1 MAITKEEK
9 VRRTCALLE
18 ILDTDE
24 LDKHTSITE
33 TDQWDEIPP
42 KLVNFLVEIRNNR
55 KETYLKAIKNLEQ
68 FRTCN
73 FNSQQDL
80 QKYNDCIEK
89 YMEAKSTYEK
99 MIRISNDYLSTF
111 NKTKNLDD
119 EKITIQLSEAKML
132 YAVKMNVE
140 KNKDNSVDSNNILEN
155 SLPVLEELENF
166 VNANV
171 EDQVKYKEYKDSLSK
186 SGLSPTR
193 SPMPPGGS
201 GPSVGAT
208 PSGGAA
214 PPGGSGP
221 SGGATLSGGAA
232 SPGGSGPSGGATL
245 SGGAAPTGGTT
256 PTGGQSHA
264 IPSSTFIKEYK
275 NALQIIKDAAD
286 SLLEKERLITS
297 CSNIFDGPTQ
307 VESDFNKLILLSQAA
322 KTLEMKILEAQRNLI
337 VLEHKEYKTNPVYYA
352 KTDQNLATPIKE
364 MNDSLNNLKPQN
376 DVVDFYKKNV
386 FRINK
391 VVTEI
396 NSIDENDPKRKKME
410 KLIVAFKGNINRRLM
425 QEVHFNQGFQIKQ
438 FIEEQEQNNIKIDTI
453 NPQQIKQ
460 PQPTPKHS
468 PKKQP
473 KASVEKFYEFLGEEI
488 IKLYVKTVKNQ
499 NVKNQNDDFATF
511 FTRTIASN
519 FDEFLNSMAQID
531 PHNIFKEESLD
542 RKGPVKYYWKNS
554 SSNNGP
560 GAEIT
565 FTEFAKYFTKS
576 YQKKKTTPEGFTSE
590 FSDISIKLNPDKKR
604 IQTVNRANDTIVNVT
619 LSSITQLSDG
629 SIQND
634 SLISEDVEKING
646 QQDMIL
652 RKIIIKNA
660 LKEKLQEQKLNFS
673 LTSDHAVQNTTT
685 NNNDE
690 KYTIEQNVSEKDN
703 SKIQIKDEKGNLV
716 YVIELSYDE
725 GKTKSKLHM

>member
-1 MAITKEEK
+1 M
-9 VRRTCALLE
+9 
-18 ILDTDE
+18 
-24 LDKHTSITE
+24 
-33 TDQWDEIPP
+33 
-42 KLVNFLVEIRNNR
+42 
-55 KETYLKAIKNLEQ
+55 
-68 FRTCN
+68 
-73 FNSQQDL
+73 
-80 QKYNDCIEK
+80 
-89 YMEAKSTYEK
+89 
-99 MIRISNDYLSTF
+99 
-111 NKTKNLDD
+111 
-119 EKITIQLSEAKML
+119 
-132 YAVKMNVE
+132 
-140 KNKDNSVDSNNILEN
+140 
-155 SLPVLEELENF
+155 
-166 VNANV
+166 
-171 EDQVKYKEYKDSLSK
+171 
-186 SGLSPTR
+186 
-193 SPMPPGGS
+193 
-201 GPSVGAT
+201 
-208 PSGGAA
+208 
-214 PPGGSGP
+214 
-221 SGGATLSGGAA
+221 
-232 SPGGSGPSGGATL
+232 
-245 SGGAAPTGGTT
+245 
-256 PTGGQSHA
+256 
-264 IPSSTFIKEYK
+264 
-275 NALQIIKDAAD
+275 QIIKDAAD

-297 CSNIFDGPTQ
+297 CSNIFNGPTQ
-307 VESDFNKLILLSQAA
+307 VESDFDKLILLSQGA
-322 KTLEMKILEAQRNLI
+322 KTLEMTILEAQRNLI

-410 KLIVAFKGNINRRLM
+410 ELIVAFKGNINRRLM

-453 NPQQIKQ
+453 NHQQIKQ

-473 KASVEKFYEFLGEEI
+473 KASVEKFYEILGEEI
-488 IKLYVKTVKNQ
+488 IKLYVKNANNQ
-499 NVKNQNDDFATF
+499 NVDFATF

-519 FDEFLNSMAQID
+519 FDEFLKSIAQID
-531 PHNIFKEESLD
+531 THNIFKEESLD

-560 GAEIT
+560 GTEIT

-660 LKEKLQEQKLNFS
+660 LKEKLQNQNLSFS
-673 LTSDHAVQNTTT
+673 LTSAHAVQNIPN

-690 KYTIEQNVSEKDN
+690 EYIIRQNVSEKDN

-725 GKTKSKLHM
+725 GKTKSKLNM

>member
-1 MAITKEEK
+1 M
-9 VRRTCALLE
+9 
-18 ILDTDE
+18 
-24 LDKHTSITE
+24 
-33 TDQWDEIPP
+33 
-42 KLVNFLVEIRNNR
+42 
-55 KETYLKAIKNLEQ
+55 
-68 FRTCN
+68 
-73 FNSQQDL
+73 
-80 QKYNDCIEK
+80 
-89 YMEAKSTYEK
+89 
-99 MIRISNDYLSTF
+99 
-111 NKTKNLDD
+111 
-119 EKITIQLSEAKML
+119 
-132 YAVKMNVE
+132 
-140 KNKDNSVDSNNILEN
+140 
-155 SLPVLEELENF
+155 
-166 VNANV
+166 
-171 EDQVKYKEYKDSLSK
+171 
-186 SGLSPTR
+186 
-193 SPMPPGGS
+193 
-201 GPSVGAT
+201 
-208 PSGGAA
+208 
-214 PPGGSGP
+214 
-221 SGGATLSGGAA
+221 
-232 SPGGSGPSGGATL
+232 
-245 SGGAAPTGGTT
+245 
-256 PTGGQSHA
+256 
-264 IPSSTFIKEYK
+264 
-275 NALQIIKDAAD
+275 QIIKDAAD
-286 SLLEKERLITS
+286 NLLKIEEDITEL
-297 CSNIFDGPTQ
+297 SNIFNGPTQ
-307 VESDFNKLILLSQAA
+307 VESDFDKLILLSQGA
-322 KTLEMKILEAQRNLI
+322 KTLEMTILEAQRNLI

-410 KLIVAFKGNINRRLM
+410 ELIVAFKGNINRRLM

-488 IKLYVKTVKNQ
+488 IKLYVQNVKNQ
-499 NVKNQNDDFATF
+499 NVKNQNVDFATF
-511 FTRTIASN
+511 FTSTIASN
-519 FDEFLNSMAQID
+519 FDQFLNSMAQID
-531 PHNIFKEESLD
+531 THNIFKEESLD
-542 RKGPVKYYWKNS
+542 RKEPVKYYWKNS

-576 YQKKKTTPEGFTSE
+576 YQNKKTTPEGFTSE
-590 FSDISIKLNPDKKR
+590 FSDISIKLDPDKKR

-652 RKIIIKNA
+652 RTIIIKNA
-660 LKEKLQEQKLNFS
+660 LKEKLQEQELNFS
-673 LTSDHAVQNTTT
+673 LTSDHDVQNTTT

-690 KYTIEQNVSEKDN
+690 KYTIAQNVSEKDN
-703 SKIQIKDEKGNLV
+703 SKIQIKDENGNLV

-725 GKTKSKLHM
+725 EKTKSKLHM

>member
-1 MAITKEEK
+1 M
-9 VRRTCALLE
+9 
-18 ILDTDE
+18 
-24 LDKHTSITE
+24 
-33 TDQWDEIPP
+33 
-42 KLVNFLVEIRNNR
+42 
-55 KETYLKAIKNLEQ
+55 
-68 FRTCN
+68 
-73 FNSQQDL
+73 
-80 QKYNDCIEK
+80 
-89 YMEAKSTYEK
+89 
-99 MIRISNDYLSTF
+99 
-111 NKTKNLDD
+111 
-119 EKITIQLSEAKML
+119 
-132 YAVKMNVE
+132 
-140 KNKDNSVDSNNILEN
+140 
-155 SLPVLEELENF
+155 
-166 VNANV
+166 
-171 EDQVKYKEYKDSLSK
+171 
-186 SGLSPTR
+186 
-193 SPMPPGGS
+193 
-201 GPSVGAT
+201 
-208 PSGGAA
+208 
-214 PPGGSGP
+214 
-221 SGGATLSGGAA
+221 
-232 SPGGSGPSGGATL
+232 
-245 SGGAAPTGGTT
+245 
-256 PTGGQSHA
+256 
-264 IPSSTFIKEYK
+264 
-275 NALQIIKDAAD
+275 QIIKDAAD
-286 SLLEKERLITS
+286 SLLKKERLITS
-297 CSNIFDGPTQ
+297 CSNIFDGSTQ
-307 VESDFNKLILLSQAA
+307 VESNLDELILLSQAA

-410 KLIVAFKGNINRRLM
+410 ELIVAFKGNINRRLM

-488 IKLYVKTVKNQ
+488 IKLYVQNVKNQ
-499 NVKNQNDDFATF
+499 NVKNQNVDFATF
-511 FTRTIASN
+511 FTSTIASN
-519 FDEFLNSMAQID
+519 FDQFLNSMAQID
-531 PHNIFKEESLD
+531 THNIFKEESLD

-660 LKEKLQEQKLNFS
+660 LKEKLQNQNLSFS
-673 LTSDHAVQNTTT
+673 LTSDHAVQNIPN

-690 KYTIEQNVSEKDN
+690 EYIIRQNVSEKDN

-725 GKTKSKLHM
+725 GKTKSKLNM

>member
-1 MAITKEEK
+1 MAISKEEK
-9 VRRTCALLE
+9 IKKVADLMS
-18 ILDTDE
+18 ILNGKE
-24 LDKHTSITE
+24 LNEFLSIDLQSMDK
-33 TDQWDEIPP
+33 IPSD
-42 KLVNFLVEIRNNR
+42 LVDFLARIR
-55 KETYLKAIKNLEQ
+55 KEKKDAYLNAIQDLKK
-68 FRTCN
+68 FSACN

-80 QKYNDCIEK
+80 QKYSACIISYK
-89 YMEAKSTYEK
+89 DAKSTYEDL
-99 MIRISNDYLSTF
+99 ISTSNDFLSTF
-111 NKTKNLDD
+111 NKPINLDD
-119 EKITIQLSEAKML
+119 EKITIPLFEAKML
-132 YAVKMNVE
+132 YEVKMNVE

-171 EDQVKYKEYKDSLSK
+171 EDQVKYKEYKDRISK
-186 SGLSPTR
+186 SGPSPTGV
-193 SPMPPGGS
+193 PTPTGGAAPT
-201 GPSVGAT
+201 GGAT

-214 PPGGSGP
+214 PSGGS
-221 SGGATLSGGAA
+221 
-232 SPGGSGPSGGATL
+232 
-245 SGGAAPTGGTT
+245 APTGGATPTGGSTSSGSPT

-286 SLLEKERLITS
+286 NLLKIEEDIIN
-297 CSNIFDGPTQ
+297 CSNIFNGPTQ
-307 VESDFNKLILLSQAA
+307 VESDFDKLILLSQGA
-322 KTLEMKILEAQRNLI
+322 KTLEMTILEAQRNLI

-410 KLIVAFKGNINRRLM
+410 ELIVAFKGNINRRLM

-473 KASVEKFYEFLGEEI
+473 KASVEKFYEILGEEI
-488 IKLYVKTVKNQ
+488 IKLYVQNVQNANNQ
-499 NVKNQNDDFATF
+499 NVDFETF
-511 FTRTIASN
+511 FKNTIASN
-519 FDEFLNSMAQID
+519 FDEFLKSIAQID
-531 PHNIFKEESLD
+531 THNIFKEEALD

-560 GAEIT
+560 GTEIT

-576 YQKKKTTPEGFTSE
+576 YQKKKTTHEGFTSE

-646 QQDMIL
+646 PQDMIL
-652 RKIIIKNA
+652 RTIIIKNA
-660 LKEKLQEQKLNFS
+660 LKEKLQEQNLSFS
-673 LTSDHAVQNTTT
+673 LTSDHVVLNTTT

-690 KYTIEQNVSEKDN
+690 KYTIAQNVSEKDN
-703 SKIQIKDEKGNLV
+703 SKIKIKDEKGNLV

-725 GKTKSKLHM
+725 EKTKSKLHM